1 MELGNYFRPLIKWW
15 WLILAAGLVAAVS
28 SFVGTSRQP
37 LLYESSTT
45 LVVGRAVYESNPNS
59 GDFFLN
65 QQLATFYA
73 DLAQREPVQRAT
85 RDALG
90 MTWLPEYHV
99 TALPNS
105 LLIQIKV
112 ADTDPVRAQ
121 VVVNELANQL
131 IKQTPTNDPKGLER
145 QKFIENQLS
154 TFEADILKFQEEIDK
169 KQAELGGLTS
179 ARQIADTQA
188 EINDLEQKL
197 SSLRSDYAALLASS
211 NRGAGNTLTIIE
223 PGDLPQEP
231 VGRRTLVLVLLST
244 VIAAAVAAGAAYLI
258 EYLDNTLKD
267 AEEITRLLGL
277 PVIGYIAEAGKGKEL
292 DAYVTSQPRSAIA
305 EAFRS
310 LRTDLEFS
318 GVDRPLKTISVTS
331 SDVEAGKTSIASNLA
346 IVLAQTGKRVVL
358 VDADLRRPNVHT
370 YLGISNEK
378 GLSDVLRGNVD
389 IDDATITWKEGN
401 IRVLPSGSPTPNS
414 AELLGS
420 KKMDEV
426 LEDLKKVADVLV
438 LDCPPFLVTD
448 ATILAT
454 KADGVL
460 LVVRHGYSRKNAA
473 RNAVQQLKRAN
484 ARTIGV
490 VLNRIPRNVDGYYG
504 GYNNYQTYYAEEDE
518 TVSQT
523 GSANGKKKFLNR
535 LPHRHKTKQDIL
547 SLADKK
553 TKT

>member
-1 MELGNYFRPLIKWW
+1 
-15 WLILAAGLVAAVS
+15 
-28 SFVGTSRQP
+28 
-37 LLYESSTT
+37 
-45 LVVGRAVYESNPNS
+45 
-59 GDFFLN
+59 
-65 QQLATFYA
+65 
-73 DLAQREPVQRAT
+73 
-85 RDALG
+85 
-90 MTWLPEYHV
+90 
-99 TALPNS
+99 
-105 LLIQIKV
+105 
-112 ADTDPVRAQ
+112 
-121 VVVNELANQL
+121 
-131 IKQTPTNDPKGLER
+131 
-145 QKFIENQLS
+145 
-154 TFEADILKFQEEIDK
+154 
-169 KQAELGGLTS
+169 
-179 ARQIADTQA
+179 
-188 EINDLEQKL
+188 
-197 SSLRSDYAALLASS
+197 
-211 NRGAGNTLTIIE
+211 
-223 PGDLPQEP
+223 
-231 VGRRTLVLVLLST
+231 
-244 VIAAAVAAGAAYLI
+244 
-258 EYLDNTLKD
+258 
-267 AEEITRLLGL
+267 
-277 PVIGYIAEAGKGKEL
+277 
-292 DAYVTSQPRSAIA
+292 
-305 EAFRS
+305 
-310 LRTDLEFS
+310 
-318 GVDRPLKTISVTS
+318 VTS